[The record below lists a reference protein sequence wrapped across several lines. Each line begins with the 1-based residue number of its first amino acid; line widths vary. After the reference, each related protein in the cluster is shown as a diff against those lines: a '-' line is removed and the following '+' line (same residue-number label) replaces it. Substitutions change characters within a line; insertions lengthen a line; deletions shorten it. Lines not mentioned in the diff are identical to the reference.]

1 VREVDVAA
9 TRKNLRKAVV
19 AACSLVGL
27 NGAAAEATEIG
38 SAVLFYTE
46 PDRVSAVE
54 AVVAGT
60 HAFSSGHSA
69 NFKLVF
75 DALTGASAN
84 GATPASFTQTF
95 TRPSG
100 AGSYQTGPAGT
111 PLDDTFRDTRTAI
124 SGGGT
129 LALNRMTSWQGGAY
143 VSTEHD
149 YTSLGFNTSL
159 VRDFHQRNTTVALR
173 AAFFSDTIS
182 PEGGRPDPLASMAPV
197 GAAQPRLQGDGN
209 KDVMDLGLGVTRVL
223 GRATVAHLN
232 YTFSKVQGYQTD
244 PYKLVSQVDP
254 VTGDP
259 DDYLFELRPTDR
271 ARHVLFGRV
280 NHHLARDVVS
290 MSYRFLTDDWGIQS
304 HTVDLTYRWNLS
316 GDKYLRP
323 HLRWYRQGAADFYRR
338 FLVTGE
344 ALPEAVSA
352 DYRLGDMTA
361 WTVGLKHG
369 RKVGGGHDLTVRL
382 EYYLQTGDSQPEE
395 AFGVLRDFDLFPDV
409 SALIFQVGYSLDL

>member
-1 VREVDVAA
+1 
-9 TRKNLRKAVV
+9 LRKAVV
-19 AACSLVGL
+19 AACGLVGL

-38 SAVLFYTE
+38 SAMLFYTE

-54 AVVAGT
+54 AVVAGN
-60 HAFSSGHSA
+60 HAFSNGNSA

-100 AGSYQTGPAGT
+100 AGSYQTGSSST

-129 LALNRMTSWQGGAY
+129 LALNRMTSWQGGLY

-149 YTSLGFNTSL
+149 YTSLGVNTSL

-197 GAAQPRLQGDGN
+197 GSVQPRLKGDGN
-209 KDVMDLGLGVTRVL
+209 KDVMDLGLGVTQVL

-244 PYKLVSQVDP
+244 PYKMVSQVDP

-280 NHHLARDVVS
+280 NHHLGRDIVS
-290 MSYRFLTDDWGIQS
+290 LSYRFLTDDWGIQS
-304 HTVDLTYRWNLS
+304 HTLDMTYRWNFS
-316 GDKYLRP
+316 EDKYLRP
-323 HLRWYRQGAADFYRR
+323 HLRWYRQGEADFYRR

-369 RKVGGGHDLTVRL
+369 RKVGGDHDLTVRL
-382 EYYLQTGDSQPEE
+382 EYYLQTGDSQPAE

-409 SALIFQVGYSLDL
+409 SAVILQVGYSLDL